1 MEGFKANP
9 KMKCDLPCFKEGGF
23 VTKKAMKKEEKA
35 EEKKDLA
42 VDKKIAKKA
51 ISQHESAKHKGDPKT
66 ELKLKKGGRSK
77 KEEGTVKRF
86 DSKAINMKK
95 DKSDK
100 KAIAKTK
107 KMKPVVETTTMVEEI
122 APAPMEMSVEEMPML
137 AGGRRPFFN
146 EEPDDATA
154 PVKRRPMK
162 RPMPGKGAVSNAE
175 RQGIMEMFQGGPDGM
190 SGLGGAGAAGVAS
203 MRAPSAAMGNA
214 GAAGMGA
221 MSDLE
226 RQNLMK
232 GLEAVGQYAYGGK
245 VC

>member
-51 ISQHESAKHKGDPKT
+51 ISQHESAQHKGEPKT

-77 KEEGTVKRF
+77 KEAGTVKRF
-86 DSKAINMKK
+86 DSKAIGMKK

-122 APAPMEMSVEEMPML
+122 APAPAPAPAPMSMASEEMPMFSDGSSVND
-137 AGGRRPFFN
+137 APKKRYAYGEVNGMPVN
-146 EEPDDATA
+146 EQQ
-154 PVKRRPMK
+154 MK
-162 RPMPGKGAVSNAE
+162 AAEARMRSSSNAFDA
-175 RQGIMEMFQGGPDGM
+175 Q
-190 SGLGGAGAAGVAS
+190 
-203 MRAPSAAMGNA
+203 N
-214 GAAGMGA
+214 
-221 MSDLE
+221 SDLTDFANKARADIE
-226 RQNLMK
+226 RKNLMK
-232 GLEAVGQYAYGGK
+232 GLQAVGQYCSGGK
-245 VC
+245 AY

>member
-51 ISQHESAKHKGDPKT
+51 ISQHESAQHKGEPKT

-77 KEEGTVKRF
+77 KEAGTVKRF
-86 DSKAINMKK
+86 DSKAIGMKK

-122 APAPMEMSVEEMPML
+122 TPAPMEMSVEEMPML

-175 RQGIMEMFQGGPDGM
+175 RQGIMQMFQGGPDGM
-190 SGLGGAGAAGVAS
+190 SGAAGVGS

-221 MSDLE
+221 MSDLDRE
-226 RQNLMK
+226 NLMK
-232 GLEAVGQYAYGGK
+232 GLEAVGNYCSGGK
-245 VC
+245 AY